1 MAAGKLGG
9 EAFEPAS
16 YNYEAAVRSRSA
28 TKYDWG
34 KVRGVTRTDG
44 TDRPRTGD
52 LYNPGIQALDV
63 ITIAKTPYQSLSAKG
78 CDNGL
83 TSWHTSKGDT
93 GKKDATPNGCQFKRN
108 EGQN

>member
-28 TKYDWG
+28 TKDDGG

-44 TDRPRTGD
+44 TDGPRTGD
-52 LYNPGIQALDV
+52 LYNHGIQALEV
-63 ITIAKTPYQSLSAKG
+63 ITIAKTPYQ
-78 CDNGL
+78 
-83 TSWHTSKGDT
+83 T
-93 GKKDATPNGCQFKRN
+93 
-108 EGQN
+108 

>member
-1 MAAGKLGG
+1 VAAGKLGG

-28 TKYDWG
+28 TKYDGG

-44 TDRPRTGD
+44 TDAPRTGD
-52 LYNPGIQALDV
+52 LYNPVTQALDV

-93 GKKDATPNGCQFKRN
+93 GVKDATPNGCQFKRN

>member
-28 TKYDWG
+28 TKGDGG

-44 TDRPRTGD
+44 TDGPRIGD
-52 LYNPGIQALDV
+52 L
-63 ITIAKTPYQSLSAKG
+63 
-78 CDNGL
+78 
-83 TSWHTSKGDT
+83 
-93 GKKDATPNGCQFKRN
+93 
-108 EGQN
+108 

>member
-1 MAAGKLGG
+1 VAAGNLGG

-28 TKYDWG
+28 TKYDGG

-44 TDRPRTGD
+44 TDAPRTGD

-78 CDNGL
+78 CDNGQ
-83 TSWHTSKGDT
+83 TSWHTSKGDI

>member
-1 MAAGKLGG
+1 VAAGKLGG

-28 TKYDWG
+28 TKYDGG
-34 KVRGVTRTDG
+34 KVRGVTRNDG
-44 TDRPRTGD
+44 TDAPRTGD
-52 LYNPGIQALDV
+52 HNPGIQALDV

-93 GKKDATPNGCQFKRN
+93 GKKDATPNGCQFKKN
-108 EGQN
+108 EG

>member
-28 TKYDWG
+28 TKYDGG

-44 TDRPRTGD
+44 TVAPRIGD
-52 LYNPGIQALDV
+52 LYNPVTQALDV
-63 ITIAKTPYQSLSAKG
+63 ITIAKTPYQTLSAKG

-93 GKKDATPNGCQFKRN
+93 GKKDATPNGCQFKKN
-108 EGQN
+108 EG

>member
-28 TKYDWG
+28 TKYDGG
-34 KVRGVTRTDG
+34 KVRGGTRTDG
-44 TDRPRTGD
+44 TDAPRTGD

-63 ITIAKTPYQSLSAKG
+63 ITIAKTPYQSWSAKG
-78 CDNGL
+78 CENGL
-83 TSWHTSKGDT
+83 TSWHTPKGDT
-93 GKKDATPNGCQFKRN
+93 GVKDATPNGCQFKRN
-108 EGQN
+108 KGQN

>member
-28 TKYDWG
+28 TKDDGG

-44 TDRPRTGD
+44 TDGPRIGD
-52 LYNPGIQALDV
+52 LYKPVIQAIDV
-63 ITIAKTPYQSLSAKG
+63 TTIAKTPYQSLSAKG
-78 CDNGL
+78 CDNGQ
-83 TSWHTSKGDT
+83 TSWHTSKGAI
-93 GKKDATPNGCQFKRN
+93 GKKDATPNGCQFKKN
-108 EGQN
+108 KG